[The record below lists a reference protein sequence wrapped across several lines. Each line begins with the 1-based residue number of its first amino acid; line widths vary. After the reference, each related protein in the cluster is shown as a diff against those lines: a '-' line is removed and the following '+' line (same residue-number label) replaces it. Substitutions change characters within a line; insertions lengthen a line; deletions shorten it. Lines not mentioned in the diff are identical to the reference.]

1 MNDSMMTLHQ
11 YVVIYLDVGPM
22 FFGMDRLVTTFK
34 QEQNIQRVVFQ
45 EKQMGFPT
53 GLTLKKID
61 ALEDFNKT
69 KHEGFTLPEHEHGT

>member
-1 MNDSMMTLHQ
+1 M
-11 YVVIYLDVGPM
+11 IYLDVGPM

-61 ALEDFNKT
+61 ALEDFNKK